1 MPNLKHDSSED
12 LLAAGKGPKIRVKK
26 QFASSARLAVRF
38 LQDPNAARLVERCET
53 VYEGD
58 WEQMREAYR
67 LDIQSEGNESVRSE
81 LCTDYRRIEL
91 LRDLERNWSGYGVKI
106 ASEHCS
112 TLYGFLE
119 HFPSESDRYDGG
131 CLDEAVKAFDTG
143 KVRRTG

>member
-53 VYEGD
+53 VYSGD
-58 WEQMREAYR
+58 WDQMRDAYR
-67 LDIQSEGNESVRSE
+67 LDIQLEGNESVQAE
-81 LCTDYRRIEL
+81 LSTDYRRIEL
-91 LRDLERNWSGYGVKI
+91 LRDLERNWSGYGVRIGSKP
-106 ASEHCS
+106 CS
-112 TLYGFLE
+112 TLYDFLE
-119 HFPSESDRYDGG
+119 YFPSESGRYDGG
-131 CLDEAVKAFDTG
+131 CLDEAVKAFDTT